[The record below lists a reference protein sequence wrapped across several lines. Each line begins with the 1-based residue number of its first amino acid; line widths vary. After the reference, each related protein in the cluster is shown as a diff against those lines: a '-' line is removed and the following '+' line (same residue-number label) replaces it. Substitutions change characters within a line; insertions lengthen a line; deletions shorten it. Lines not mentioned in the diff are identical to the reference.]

1 MGCPWGCLTQS
12 VALQDKT
19 GTLTENVM
27 EFAKCSIDGVKYV
40 EARYEASSKRR
51 KSQLQQSG
59 GQPAELGS
67 DVSSVGA
74 TGEDAEKTIGPVG
87 KVIQV
92 SGHLSI
98 NSLYS

>member
-1 MGCPWGCLTQS
+1 MPPI
-12 VALQDKT
+12 LQDKT

-40 EARYEASSKRR
+40 EARYEVSSKRR

-74 TGEDAEKTIGPVG
+74 TEEDAELEKTIGPVG

-92 SGHLSI
+92 SGHLPI
-98 NSLYS
+98 KSLYS

>member
-1 MGCPWGCLTQS
+1 
-12 VALQDKT
+12 
-19 GTLTENVM
+19 M

-40 EARYEASSKRR
+40 EARYEVSSKRR
-51 KSQLQQSG
+51 KSQLKQSG

-74 TGEDAEKTIGPVG
+74 TGEDAELEKTIGPVG

-92 SGHLSI
+92 SGHLPIS
-98 NSLYS
+98 SLLVGTGRGCWHD

>member
-1 MGCPWGCLTQS
+1 
-12 VALQDKT
+12 LQDKT

-40 EARYEASSKRR
+40 EARYEVSSKRR
-51 KSQLQQSG
+51 KSQLKQSG

-74 TGEDAEKTIGPVG
+74 TEEDAELKTIGPVG

-92 SGHLSI
+92 SGHLPI
-98 NSLYS
+98 NSLLVGTG